1 MSHGAFRRPKLDG
14 GYPARVVDDAPLP
27 APEPDP
33 GEPEPGPWDADVVLA
48 DGGTMHVRPIRP
60 DDGER
65 LGRFHERQSP
75 ESIYFR
81 YFSPRPRL
89 STADIAR
96 FTGVDGVDRMAFVG
110 LINEELVGVARYD
123 RHPARSEAEVAFF
136 TDDRH
141 AGRGMATV
149 LLEYLAASAREA
161 GITGFT
167 AQVLPSNRRMLGVF
181 RQVGFEVTSR
191 FSDGVIEVEFPIEP
205 TEEAMEAM
213 AERARRAEARSVARI
228 LAPRSVAV
236 IGASRRPDSL
246 GQAVFRRLLAGELD
260 GALYPVNPEADVV
273 ASVRA
278 HPTILDVPD
287 EIDLAV
293 VVVPADQ
300 VPDVVEQC
308 GRKRVQG
315 LIVISAGFA
324 EAGAEGAKREAA
336 LVEQARRLGIR
347 LIGPNTMGVI
357 NTAPDVRLA
366 ATFARV
372 APRRG
377 RVAVSSQSGT
387 IGAAVLRRL
396 DQLGVGV
403 SSFVATGNK
412 ADVSGNDLLQYWE
425 DDDAT
430 DVVVLYLESFGNPRN
445 FARIARRVG
454 CRKPVVAVKA
464 GSALASRHPDRG
476 VDGRGD
482 GFAGPTRAGSTAGER
497 SERVSDALLAQTG
510 VIRVDTLEQLFDV
523 TRLLAD
529 QPLPAGRRVAVLSNF
544 WGPAVLASDACLAAG
559 LELATLSPDTE
570 AALRPQVLDGARLG
584 NPLELTSEAGPRQLT
599 VAAEALLAD
608 PGVDALL
615 VLHAPSLDGEVE
627 SVARAVGAVG
637 TDSPKPVLA
646 SFLGSVVPGADQAGT
661 VPVFVFPEAAA
672 LALGRVARYQEWRAR
687 QTGVVPTV
695 DDLDADEARAQA
707 AAWLARTD
715 ADAQGDARRTPDARD
730 VDGAG
735 VPESVSGLSREDGR
749 GSDRD
754 GPRPL
759 PLDPALALL
768 AAAGI
773 HPVSQVTVAS
783 VDEAVAAAETIGWP
797 VVLKAAGVDR
807 PSRTEHGGVAVD
819 IFGADELRGSYERMV
834 DHHGPAMDTALIQD
848 MASDGV
854 DVLIDLVQDPLLGS
868 MVGFGPSLGPEPV
881 RRILPLTDADAV
893 ALVEGGSVGEELSR
907 VADAGREAL
916 VDLLLRVSALAD
928 AVPEVARLRLAPVIV
943 SDAQA
948 SVTDVRVV
956 LAPWDTEPPVRRLA

>member
-1 MSHGAFRRPKLDG
+1 MA
-14 GYPARVVDDAPLP
+14 DDASS
-27 APEPDP
+27 PEPVHIEVDQW
-33 GEPEPGPWDADVVLA
+33 EADVVLS

-60 DDGER
+60 EDGER
-65 LGRFHERQSP
+65 IARFHERQSP

-89 STADIAR
+89 SSTDIAR
-96 FTGVDGVDRMAFVG
+96 LTEVDGIDRMAFIG
-110 LINEELVGVARYD
+110 LINDELVGVSRYD

-136 TDDRH
+136 TDDQH
-141 AGRGMATV
+141 SGRGMATV
-149 LLEYLAASAREA
+149 LLEYLAAAAREA
-161 GITGFT
+161 GLTGFT

-246 GQAVFRRLLAGELD
+246 GQAVFRRLLAAELD

-300 VPDVVEQC
+300 VTEVVEQC

-324 EAGAEGAKREAA
+324 EAGEEGAAREAA

-347 LIGPNTMGVI
+347 LIGPNTMGVV
-357 NTAPDVRLA
+357 NTAPDVQLV
-366 ATFARV
+366 ATFADV
-372 APRRG
+372 APRPG

-396 DQLGVGV
+396 EQLGVGV

-425 DDDAT
+425 DDEAT

-454 CRKPVVAVKA
+454 RVKPIVAVKA
-464 GSALASRHPDRG
+464 GTALARRRPDRG
-476 VDGRGD
+476 IDGRGD
-482 GFAGPTRAGSTAGER
+482 GFAGPTRAGSTAGQV
-497 SERVSDALLAQTG
+497 SELVSDALLAQTG

-523 TRLLAD
+523 TRVLAD

-559 LELATLSPDTE
+559 LELATLDPATE
-570 AALRPQVLDGARLG
+570 ATLSPQLLDGTRFG
-584 NPLELTSEAGPRQLT
+584 NPSELTSDAGPRELT
-599 VAAEALLAD
+599 LAARGLLDD
-608 PGVDALL
+608 PSVDALL
-615 VLHAPSLDGEVE
+615 VLHAPAIDGGVE
-627 SVARAVGAVG
+627 PMARALAEVAA
-637 TDSPKPVLA
+637 DSAKPIVA
-646 SFLGSVVPGADQAGT
+646 SFLGSVAPGAAVAGT
-661 VPVFVFPEAAA
+661 VPVFTFPEGAAH
-672 LALGRVARYQEWRAR
+672 ALGRVASYQEWRAH
-687 QTGVVPTV
+687 QTGTVPSV
-695 DDLDADEARAQA
+695 DGV
-707 AAWLARTD
+707 D
-715 ADAQGDARRTPDARD
+715 ADAARARAD
-730 VDGAG
+730 RLLDTGPGSPVDGEA
-735 VPESVSGLSREDGR
+735 RQ
-749 GSDRD
+749 
-754 GPRPL
+754 PL
-759 PLDPALALL
+759 VLADALALL
-768 AAAGI
+768 GDAGI
-773 HPVSQVTVAS
+773 RPVAQEAVTTA
-783 VDEAVAAAETIGWP
+783 DEAVAAAEAIGWP
-797 VVLKAAGVDR
+797 VALKAAGVDR
-807 PSRTEHGGVAVD
+807 PSRTEEGGVAVD
-819 IFGADELRGSYERMV
+819 IFVADELRGSYERMAGR
-834 DHHGPAMDTALIQD
+834 HGTAMETALVQD
-848 MASDGV
+848 MAPNGV
-854 DVLIDLVQDPLLGS
+854 DVRIELVQDPVLGS
-868 MVGFGPSLGPEPV
+868 LVGFGLSLGGGMV
-881 RRILPLTDADAV
+881 QRILPLTDADAV
-893 ALVEGGSVGEELSR
+893 ALVNHGPAAEDL
-907 VADAGREAL
+907 ADLAPAGRQAL

-928 AVPEVARLRLAPVIV
+928 AVPEVAHLRLAPVIV
-943 SDAQA
+943 SDEQA
-948 SVTDVRVV
+948 AVIDVRLV
-956 LAPWDTEPPVRRLA
+956 LAPWATDPTVRRLG

>member
-1 MSHGAFRRPKLDG
+1 M
-14 GYPARVVDDAPLP
+14 VDDAPVP
-27 APEPDP
+27 APAPREVSP
-33 GEPEPGPWDADVVLA
+33 GPGPWDADVVLS

-65 LGRFHERQSP
+65 LAAFHERQSP

-89 STADIAR
+89 SAADIDRLTA
-96 FTGVDGVDRMAFVG
+96 VDGIDRMAFVG
-110 LINEELVGVARYD
+110 LINDEMVGVARYD
-123 RHPARSEAEVAFF
+123 RYPARSEAEVAFF

-149 LLEYLAASAREA
+149 LLEYLAASARDV

-167 AQVLPSNRRMLGVF
+167 AQVLPTNRRMLGVF

-228 LAPRSVAV
+228 LNPRSVAV
-236 IGASRRPDSL
+236 IGASRRADSL
-246 GQAVFRRLLAGELD
+246 GQAVFRRLLVGELD

-278 HPTILDVPD
+278 HPSILDVPD
-287 EIDLAV
+287 DIDLAV

-300 VPDVVEQC
+300 VPEVVEQC

-315 LIVISAGFA
+315 LVVISAGFA
-324 EAGAEGAKREAA
+324 EAGAEGARREAA

-347 LIGPNTMGVI
+347 LIGPNTMGVL
-357 NTAPDVRLA
+357 NTAPDVRLV
-366 ATFARV
+366 ATFADV
-372 APRRG
+372 APRPG

-396 DQLGVGV
+396 EQLGVGV

-454 CRKPVVAVKA
+454 RRKPIVAVKA
-464 GSALASRHPDRG
+464 GTALASHPDRG
-476 VDGRGD
+476 VDGLGD
-482 GFAGPTRAGSTAGER
+482 GFAGPTRAGSTAGQA

-510 VIRVDTLEQLFDV
+510 VVRVDTLEQLFDA
-523 TRLLAD
+523 TRVLVD
-529 QPLPAGRRVAVLSNF
+529 QPLPRGPRVAVLSNF

-559 LELATLSPDTE
+559 LELASLAPETE
-570 AALRPQVLDGARLG
+570 ASLRPHLLEGTRVG
-584 NPLELTSEAGPRQLT
+584 NPFELTSEAGPRELI
-599 VAAEALLAD
+599 VAAQALLAD

-615 VLHAPSLDGEVE
+615 VLHAPSLDGEV
-627 SVARAVGAVG
+627 SAMATAVGEVG
-637 TDSPKPVLA
+637 SAGDKPVLA
-646 SFLGSVVPGADQAGT
+646 SFLGSVQPGDERVGS

-672 LALGRVARYQEWRAR
+672 LALGRVARYQAWRAG

-695 DDLDADEARAQA
+695 EGV
-707 AAWLARTD
+707 D
-715 ADAQGDARRTPDARD
+715 ADAARALVDDALARAGDATPVPLALDDA
-730 VDGAG
+730 V
-735 VPESVSGLSREDGR
+735 
-749 GSDRD
+749 
-754 GPRPL
+754 
-759 PLDPALALL
+759 ALL
-768 AAAGI
+768 ATAGI
-773 HPVSQVTVAS
+773 HPVEQEAVTSA
-783 VDEAVAAAETIGWP
+783 DDAVAAAEAIGWP
-797 VVLKAAGVDR
+797 VALKAGGVDR

-819 IFGADELRGSYERMV
+819 VFGAEELRGSYARMAE
-834 DHHGPAMDTALIQD
+834 HHGPAMEVALVQT
-848 MASDGV
+848 MAPDGV
-854 DVLIDLVQDPLLGS
+854 DVRIELLQDPVLGATL
-868 MVGFGPSLGPEPV
+868 GFGPSLGPVAV

-893 ALVEGGSVGEELSR
+893 GLVGSGPVGDDLAELAPS
-907 VADAGREAL
+907 GREAL

-928 AVPEVARLRLAPVIV
+928 AVPEVAELRLAPVIV
-943 SDAQA
+943 SDAVA

-956 LAPWDTEPPVRRLA
+956 LAPWATEPPVRRLA